1 MNRRDAQLDA
11 MLRHLGAAYYESLHG
26 RASTSDVARALHAVG
41 EHSDEQ
47 AADTSAG
54 AVARAGE
61 NAGQPE
67 GHPHRG
73 PWHSGGRHRRVG
85 DVMTAPV
92 VTADRTTPYKDIAR
106 LLTEHKVSALPV
118 LMMGR
123 RVAGIVSEADLLRM
137 EDQHERRARARQRG
151 RPRWQARGKPWGLTA
166 GELMTSPAIT
176 IHPDATIPAAAR
188 LMTGHQLKQLPVTGA
203 DGTLIG
209 IVSRRDLLSVFVRP
223 DTDIADEVRAILTD
237 MLLADPDQINVTV
250 EQGIVILSGHLGEL
264 ERPDLVS
271 VADRLTWDVDGVV
284 DVVNKLAA
292 PQRH

>member
-1 MNRRDAQLDA
+1 MNRRNAQLDA

-41 EHSDEQ
+41 ERSGEQ
-47 AADTSAG
+47 AAEKPAD
-54 AVARAGE
+54 AVARTGE
-61 NAGQPE
+61 NVGQPQ
-67 GHPHRG
+67 GHPH
-73 PWHSGGRHRRVG
+73 GGRWHRRVG
-85 DVMTAPV
+85 DVMTASV
-92 VTADRTTPYKDIAR
+92 VTVDRITPYKDIAR

-151 RPRWQARGKPWGLTA
+151 RPRWQGRSKPWGLTA

-176 IHPDATIPAAAR
+176 IHPGATIPAAAR
-188 LMTGHQLKQLPVTGA
+188 LMTGHQLKQLPVVDA

-237 MLLADPDQINVTV
+237 ILLADPAQVNVTV

-264 ERPDLVS
+264 ERPDLIS
-271 VADRLTWDVDGVV
+271 VAVRLTWDVDGVV
-284 DVVNKLAA
+284 DVVDKLAA
-292 PQRH
+292 PRPH